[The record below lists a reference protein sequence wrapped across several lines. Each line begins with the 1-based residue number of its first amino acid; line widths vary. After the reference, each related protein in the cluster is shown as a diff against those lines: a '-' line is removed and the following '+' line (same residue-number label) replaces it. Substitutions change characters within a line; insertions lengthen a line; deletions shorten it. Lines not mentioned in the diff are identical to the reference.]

1 MDHFE
6 VVDMSELKV
15 GDVVSI
21 FDEKYQEW
29 TAERVVKIHD
39 MSEFETTSSYL
50 HLFPAVFMTKWV
62 RGIHESLIPEGFA
75 IVPIEPTDKMVSG
88 GLYPIKNKH
97 RNTSI
102 CVWKAMLDAAPKPT
116 DK

>member
-1 MDHFE
+1 
-6 VVDMSELKV
+6 MSEIKV

-62 RGIHESLIPEGFA
+62 RGIHESLLPEGFA
-75 IVPIEPTDKMVSG
+75 IVPLIPTQKMVDE
-88 GLYPIKNKH
+88 
-97 RNTSI
+97 SI
-102 CVWKAMLDAAPKPT
+102 ENMSNMGSFVPSRFYEAMINAAPKPT